1 MIDKGQQNRIELVS
15 RPVKEGLVLDGN
27 NGDSAKAAG
36 KQDTDGKK
44 YFSNLVY

>member
-1 MIDKGQQNRIELVS
+1 MAVISSSQVDT
-15 RPVKEGLVLDGN
+15 VKEGLVLDGN